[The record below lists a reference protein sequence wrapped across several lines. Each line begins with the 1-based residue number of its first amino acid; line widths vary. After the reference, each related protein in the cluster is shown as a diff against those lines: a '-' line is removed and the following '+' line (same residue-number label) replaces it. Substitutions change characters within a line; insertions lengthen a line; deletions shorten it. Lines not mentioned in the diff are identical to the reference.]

1 MALDED
7 EVGDL
12 TLVLLF
18 SKLSVRVMLERK
30 DEDIPAVSFCFGKSL
45 YSKLLESKY
54 EVEEEGE
61 DEMPITELDMEAM
74 SDE

>member
-1 MALDED
+1 MALED
-7 EVGDL
+7 EVGDDL
-12 TLVLLF
+12 TLVLWF

-30 DEDIPAVSFCFGKSL
+30 DEDTPAISLCFGKSL

-54 EVEEEGE
+54 DVEEEGE
-61 DEMPITELDMEAM
+61 DEMPITEFDMEAM